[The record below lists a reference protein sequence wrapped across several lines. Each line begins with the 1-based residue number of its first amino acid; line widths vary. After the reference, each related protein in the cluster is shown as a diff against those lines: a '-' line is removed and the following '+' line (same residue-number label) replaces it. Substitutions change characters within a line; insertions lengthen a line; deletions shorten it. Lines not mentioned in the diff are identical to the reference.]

1 MSTTFADFDLEVMS
15 LAAPTTPVRS
25 VRATYGHLWQW
36 TGDGEDLFS
45 LSVAVR
51 GTRLGNPQGVR
62 DHLHHE
68 LLQMRVAPLA
78 RSTTH
83 SSLDDPQEAAGADR
97 VDVWIEGA
105 TGAEAAEM
113 TGVVAGNRVRERVVV
128 ATDGRLMHVV
138 RVYVPDTVSGDG
150 VLARV
155 TGSLQLRSGDLPDR
169 ST

>member
-1 MSTTFADFDLEVMS
+1 MRTTFTDTDLGPLS

-25 VRATYGHLWQW
+25 IRATYGHLWQW
-36 TGDGEDLFS
+36 TGDGQDLFS

-78 RSTTH
+78 RSTTR
-83 SSLDDPQEAAGADR
+83 SSLEDPQEAAGADR
-97 VDVWIEGA
+97 VDVWIDGA

-113 TGVVAGNRVRERVVV
+113 TGVVAGHRVRERVVV

-138 RVYVPDTVSGDG
+138 RVDVPDTASGDG
-150 VLARV
+150 VLSQV
-155 TGSLQLRSGDLPDR
+155 TGSLQLLPGDLP
-169 ST
+169 T

>member
-1 MSTTFADFDLEVMS
+1 MSTTFADTDLGPMS
-15 LAAPTTPVRS
+15 LAAPTTPARS
-25 VRATYGHLWQW
+25 IRATYGHLWQW

-51 GTRLGNPQGVR
+51 GTRLGNSQGVR

-83 SSLDDPQEAAGADR
+83 SSLENPQEAAAADR
-97 VDVWIEGA
+97 VDVWIDGA

-138 RVYVPDTVSGDG
+138 RVYVPDTPGGDD
-150 VLARV
+150 VLSKV
-155 TGSLQLRSGDLPDR
+155 TGSLQLLPGDLPA
-169 ST
+169 